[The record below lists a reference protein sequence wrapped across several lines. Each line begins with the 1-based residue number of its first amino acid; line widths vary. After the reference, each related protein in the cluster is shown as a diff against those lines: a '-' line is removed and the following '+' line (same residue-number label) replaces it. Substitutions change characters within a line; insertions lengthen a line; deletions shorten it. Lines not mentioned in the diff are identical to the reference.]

1 MKKGLSLIEIIVVV
15 TIMALIATFSI
26 KAWSYHL
33 VRAEFDNS
41 VLTIVGIF
49 QEARNY
55 STKNLG
61 DEVTYDTI
69 YYVEQTASGIIKISG
84 DQSDVIEEYDL
95 SDSVAI
101 SPETWQVSYE
111 APYADFTVVD
121 GGDADGNLVLT
132 VDSLKGDLSETITV
146 RVLSGIADR

>member
-69 YYVEQTASGIIKISG
+69 YYVEQTASGIIKISN
-84 DQSDVIEEYDL
+84 
-95 SDSVAI
+95 
-101 SPETWQVSYE
+101 
-111 APYADFTVVD
+111 FFF
-121 GGDADGNLVLT
+121 
-132 VDSLKGDLSETITV
+132 K
-146 RVLSGIADR
+146 

>member
-146 RVLSGIADR
+146 RVLSGIAER